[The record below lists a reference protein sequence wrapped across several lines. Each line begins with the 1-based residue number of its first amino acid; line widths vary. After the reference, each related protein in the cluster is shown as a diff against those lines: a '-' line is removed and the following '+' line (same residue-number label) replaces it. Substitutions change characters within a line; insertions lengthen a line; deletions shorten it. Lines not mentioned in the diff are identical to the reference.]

1 MKATQI
7 SLSNE
12 QFEKLQKTIIA
23 AQMLPYFFD
32 CKKNFFYGKSIL
44 ATPYA
49 KSSMAAHLLIKTMN
63 ETQTEFEDWGK

>member
-1 MKATQI
+1 
-7 SLSNE
+7 
-12 QFEKLQKTIIA
+12 
-23 AQMLPYFFD
+23 MLPYFFD

-63 ETQTEFEDWGK
+63 ETETEFEDWGK